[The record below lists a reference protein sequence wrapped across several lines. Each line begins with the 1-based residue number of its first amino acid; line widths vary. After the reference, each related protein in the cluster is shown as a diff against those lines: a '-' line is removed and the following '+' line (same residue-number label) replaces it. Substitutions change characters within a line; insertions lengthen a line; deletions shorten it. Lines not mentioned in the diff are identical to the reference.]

1 MIARFGLNRDAWQ
14 QLLMLSIPLTCLAVV
29 LACVTY
35 YQARQHAAQIAES
48 AAQGELME
56 LRSLLSDALSVP
68 ARDLAGIAQAP
79 LTQAAIA
86 TEAPEQKAARF
97 TQALYPLIYQNPDYF
112 QVRWVQSSGRE
123 GVRIDVDHAS
133 GDITEVATEAL
144 QDKGHRLYHRSVMA
158 MQPYQVY
165 LSAPGLNQERG
176 QIEQPLRPTIR
187 VAVRLPPHDR
197 TDNGYLI
204 INVALAPILQ
214 HLTDL
219 ASHQPFEVSLVAG
232 NGDWIMHPDPDLAWA
247 SELNHG
253 QTVARTDPALWQA
266 LQTASTTPLTLA
278 SGRWYASPVTL
289 TLREH
294 TRAELTQAPTLRLL
308 VREPPATLAAQHGQ
322 ALVEAA
328 VVLLILL
335 AVFTVLVGLFVL
347 RLRQTTRLQ
356 LNLRNQ
362 AETLAENNQF
372 ITTLTNAL
380 PGLVAY
386 WDTTE
391 ICQYGNDT
399 YRKWLNLDPDTLTGQ
414 PMKSVLGADNYRQCR
429 SHIEA
434 VLKGE
439 KQSFEQVIS
448 TSHGTR
454 TVLVNY
460 LPIFNP
466 FGLTK
471 GFISLTTDISET
483 VQTREAL
490 SVLNQAL
497 QERSEAAENAAKIK
511 SAFLANMSHEIRT
524 PMNAVLGLL
533 TILSESGLNK
543 RQQDY
548 VEKINGA
555 SNALL
560 QVLNDILDLS
570 RLEAGKLTKVEEP
583 FLIEDTVR
591 RSIQLFELAFA
602 KKQLELAVWI
612 DPELPKTVLGD
623 DHRLGQVLIN
633 LLGNALKFTESGS
646 VTVSV
651 TLERRS
657 NKVAQVHFSI
667 KDTGIG
673 IAQSKQS
680 YLFEAFDQ
688 ADSSTTRKY
697 GGSGLGLAICKSLV
711 NLMGGGIAVSSQEGE
726 GSDFHFSLP
735 FEITDSE
742 PAWSKKNLGLRRVLL
757 VEDNTTSAEL
767 MKSYL
772 SAWKVHCDLATT
784 AEDGLVRYLSSLD
797 SGNVYDAILVDWV
810 LPGKDGVWL
819 YQRIRNHRN
828 GSQEQPDP
836 ILIMVTAYE
845 QEDLISQLTASV
857 GEKPIP
863 AVLTKPVTPSTLFNA
878 LNQRGPLAASHH
890 GGGTGTGIVIPD
902 LSTLKSLI
910 AGSRLLLVEDNEL
923 NQEVALS
930 LLAKL
935 GLSADTA
942 SNGREALE
950 LIEQETYDLVLMDLH
965 MPDMDGYDATRA
977 LRVRYGTEEL
987 PVVAMSAAVMEE
999 DIRQAREAGMND
1011 HIAKPIDFQVLANT
1025 LCKWL
1030 HPQENALVTPILR
1043 GTEPEPNPLKLPGA
1057 LQFSEMELLTRFQ
1070 GDQELVLRLLRSFVS
1085 QYGEGLPEPQGSA
1098 DDAKEQAP
1106 DVNELARFLHTLKGS
1121 AATLGLHQLSQLA
1134 EEAETQL
1141 KAGVTDTV
1149 EVVQELDSVLND
1161 LRAWLEQQETPVPA
1175 LPDGTVSDQLQ
1186 DQLSELQE
1194 VIARSRLPSD
1204 GQLKVLKQHTQH
1216 PALGERFQTLLHEL
1230 EEFRYQ
1236 SALVTLADIER
1247 HL

>member
-1 MIARFGLNRDAWQ
+1 MTSRFGLNRDAWQ
-14 QLLMLSIPLTCLAVV
+14 QLLMLSIPLACLAVV

-48 AAQGELME
+48 AARGELVE
-56 LRSLLSDALSVP
+56 LRSLLTDALSVP
-68 ARDLAGIAQAP
+68 ARDLAGLAQAP
-79 LTQAAIA
+79 LTQSAIA
-86 TEAPEQKAARF
+86 SEAPAQKAAHF

-123 GVRIDVDHAS
+123 GVRIDIDQGS
-133 GDITEVATEAL
+133 GEINEVPSEAL
-144 QDKGHRLYHRSVMA
+144 QDKGHRLYHRRVMA

-165 LSAPGLNQERG
+165 VSAPGLNQERG
-176 QIEQPLRPTIR
+176 QIERPLRPTIR
-187 VAVRLPPHDR
+187 VAVRLPPHGR

-204 INVALAPILQ
+204 INVALTPILQ
-214 HLTDL
+214 RLTTV
-219 ASHQPFEVSLVAG
+219 AGHQLLEVRLVSG
-232 NGDWIMHPDPDLAWA
+232 NGDWIMHPNPELAWA
-247 SELNHG
+247 SELDHG
-253 QTVARTDPALWQA
+253 QTVAKTDPELWRA
-266 LQTASTTPLTLA
+266 LQTASARPLTLA
-278 SGRWYASPVTL
+278 SGRWFTSPVTPKL
-289 TLREH
+289 PERSRATL
-294 TRAELTQAPTLRLL
+294 AQAPTLLL
-308 VREPPATLAAQHGQ
+308 LLHETPATLAAQRGR

-335 AVFTVLVGLFVL
+335 AVFTVLVGLFFR
-347 RLRQTTRLQ
+347 RLRQTTKLQ
-356 LNLRNQ
+356 RNLRNQ
-362 AETLAENNQF
+362 AETLSENNQF

-386 WDTTE
+386 WDTSET
-391 ICQYGNDT
+391 CQYGNDT
-399 YRKWLNLDPDTLTGQ
+399 FRKWLNLDPDTMTGL
-414 PMKSVLGADNYRQCR
+414 PLKSVLGAENYRQCQ

-439 KQSFEQVIS
+439 RQSFEQIIS
-448 TSHGTR
+448 TSQGSR

-602 KKQLELAVWI
+602 KKKLELAVWI

-623 DHRLGQVLIN
+623 DHRLGQVLNN
-633 LLGNALKFTESGS
+633 LLGNALKFTEAGS
-646 VTVSV
+646 VTISV

-673 IAQSKQS
+673 IPQSKQS
-680 YLFEAFDQ
+680 FLFEAFDQ
-688 ADSSTTRKY
+688 ADTSTTRKY

-711 NLMGGGIAVSSQEGE
+711 NLMGGSVAVASHEGE

-735 FEITDSE
+735 FEITDAE

-797 SGNVYDAILVDWV
+797 AGNVYDAILVDWV

-828 GSQEQPDP
+828 GSLEQPDP

-845 QEDLISQLTASV
+845 QEDLISQLTAS
-857 GEKPIP
+857 GSDQRLP

-878 LNQRGPLAASHH
+878 LNQRGHLASNHHAS
-890 GGGTGTGIVIPD
+890 GTGIVIPD
-902 LSTLKSLI
+902 LATLKSLI

-977 LRVRYGTEEL
+977 LRVRYGTDEL
-987 PVVAMSAAVMEE
+987 PVIAMSAAVMEE
-999 DIRQAREAGMND
+999 DVRQAREAGMND
-1011 HIAKPIDFQVLANT
+1011 HIAKPIDFQVLAST

-1030 HPQENALVTPILR
+1030 HPQENAQVTPILR
-1043 GTEPEPNPLKLPGA
+1043 GAEPEPNALRLPGA
-1057 LQFSEMELLTRFQ
+1057 LQFSELELLTRFQ
-1070 GDQELVLRLLRSFVS
+1070 GDQELVLRLLRSFVG
-1085 QYGEGLPEPQGSA
+1085 QYRDGVPAGQDSSESA
-1098 DDAKEQAP
+1098 TNQSSG
-1106 DVNELARFLHTLKGS
+1106 VSELARFLHTLKGS
-1121 AATLGLHQLSQLA
+1121 AATLGLHRLSQLA
-1134 EEAETQL
+1134 EEAEARF
-1141 KAGVTDTV
+1141 KAGVQDTA
-1149 EVVQELDSVLND
+1149 EVAKELDSVLSD
-1161 LRAWLEQQETPVPA
+1161 LRAWLEQQEEPVQA
-1175 LPDGTVSDQLQ
+1175 LPDGTVSGQLQ
-1186 DQLSELQE
+1186 AQLSELQE
-1194 VIARSRLPSD
+1194 LISRSRLPSD
-1204 GQLKVLKQHTQH
+1204 GQFEALKQHTQH